1 MFILRCKALGV
12 QSKEESKYK
21 MFELHKTLKN
31 DCLVVGEFTLSLV
44 LLSRDANYPWLIL
57 VPQRPN
63 ITEIF
68 QLQSTDR
75 QQLLRESC
83 NLSEAMMALFAP
95 DKLNIATLGNLVPQ
109 LHMHH
114 VARYA
119 SDPAWP
125 APVWGAVPSRPY
137 NPEELSQRCQR
148 LRQYLHN
155 YGLVCP
161 EH

>member
-1 MFILRCKALGV
+1 ML
-12 QSKEESKYK
+12 
-21 MFELHKTLKN
+21 ELHKTLKN
-31 DCLVVGEFTLSLV
+31 DCLVVGEFTLSRV

-68 QLQSTDR
+68 QLQSADR

-83 NLSEAMMALFAP
+83 NLSGAMMALFAP

-109 LHMHH
+109 LPMYPIVHC
-114 VARYA
+114 A
-119 SDPAWP
+119 SDPPWP
-125 APVWGAVPSRPY
+125 GSVWGAFSPQPY
-137 NPEELSQRCQR
+137 PTKG

-155 YGLVCP
+155 YGPVCP